1 MFNDKLKKNYATV
14 GLWHALVAC
23 DCVIFCVLDLK
34 QVADMSQEKPV
45 FDYHDESQSE
55 KLMRKT
61 KESPFMVLA
70 IAGCA
75 GAVGYGGWAYK
86 NRGAMS
92 TSVFLMQFR
101 VIAQGTAVGALCA
114 GMVYTLYN
122 NHFNKPKENLAIL
135 PKSNEH

>member
-1 MFNDKLKKNYATV
+1 MIIAYST
-14 GLWHALVAC
+14 
-23 DCVIFCVLDLK
+23 
-34 QVADMSQEKPV
+34 
-45 FDYHDESQSE
+45 
-55 KLMRKT
+55 
-61 KESPFMVLA
+61 A
-70 IAGCA
+70 IAGCV

-86 NRGAMS
+86 NRGTMS

-122 NHFNKPKENLAIL
+122 NHFNKPKETVAIL

>member
-1 MFNDKLKKNYATV
+1 M
-14 GLWHALVAC
+14 
-23 DCVIFCVLDLK
+23 K
-34 QVADMSQEKPV
+34 QPSYWVTNSR
-45 FDYHDESQSE
+45 SISS
-55 KLMRKT
+55 T
-61 KESPFMVLA
+61 A

-86 NRGAMS
+86 NRGKMS

-122 NHFNKPKENLAIL
+122 NHFNHKPKEDLAIL

>member
-1 MFNDKLKKNYATV
+1 MCYNFS
-14 GLWHALVAC
+14 
-23 DCVIFCVLDLK
+23 VLDLE
-34 QVADMSQEKPV
+34 QAADMSQEKPV
-45 FDYHDESQSE
+45 FDYHDESQGE

-70 IAGCA
+70 IAGCL

-86 NRGAMS
+86 NRGTMS